1 MGELKRFSANIPLI
15 YNKEDIHNYKEDS
28 EFICGLTNNIVWS
41 QTYDVCEKIEDG
53 TGTILSCQEE
63 MKYILSCGMQK
74 ENSHIPED
82 AFSLCVENVV
92 AHNSEE
98 AESILMPVLHNV
110 CRVLSFQMNV
120 QNCNKQGY
128 QPRVQ
133 TDYKNIDWSQSVYE
147 PYEEIMAESDEVD
160 EYIDENGKKIQV
172 IRFKSPKIVIKTAI
186 HISMFTNLN
195 EKEVIGLLHV
205 SMDEKLDYMLEEYY
219 VALGVEMITSKFYHL
234 FTIVELIEQ
243 EYIGLSNSYH
253 LFSKE
258 EINQVIERIEN
269 SVEDLK
275 QCYVKDAVR
284 NQMSKITNIG
294 RVDKLVNILRE
305 MGITEITNCGRPF
318 EVNRQT
324 IEQLIDLR
332 NRCFHGGYR
341 HRKDF
346 KAMPM
351 EDAVPMLLEVCQ
363 RAIQYRLEG
372 TVSYGERYL

>member
-28 EFICGLTNNIVWS
+28 EFICGLTN
-41 QTYDVCEKIEDG
+41 
-53 TGTILSCQEE
+53 
-63 MKYILSCGMQK
+63 
-74 ENSHIPED
+74 
-82 AFSLCVENVV
+82 
-92 AHNSEE
+92 NSEE

-133 TDYKNIDWSQSVYE
+133 TDYKNIDWSQSVHE

-172 IRFKSPKIVIKTAI
+172 VRFKSPRIVIKTAI

-258 EINQVIERIEN
+258 EINQVMERIEN

-275 QCYVKDAVR
+275 QCYVK
-284 NQMSKITNIG
+284 
-294 RVDKLVNILRE
+294 
-305 MGITEITNCGRPF
+305 
-318 EVNRQT
+318 
-324 IEQLIDLR
+324 
-332 NRCFHGGYR
+332 
-341 HRKDF
+341 
-346 KAMPM
+346 
-351 EDAVPMLLEVCQ
+351 DAVPMLLEVCQ